1 MRLIERYT
9 YADYASLSD
18 FQENYQVNIPS
29 SFNFAYD
36 VIDQYAQ
43 FAPGQRAMIWVNEAG
58 ESRMFTFGDMKRYSD
73 KAANVLLEM
82 GLRKGDP
89 VLLMLKRRYEY
100 WFLALALMKLRCV

>member
-36 VIDQYAQ
+36 VIDQ
-43 FAPGQRAMIWVNEAG
+43 
-58 ESRMFTFGDMKRYSD
+58 
-73 KAANVLLEM
+73 
-82 GLRKGDP
+82 
-89 VLLMLKRRYEY
+89 
-100 WFLALALMKLRCV
+100 